1 MADVHRCVFYMDPP
15 YPSPGIGALI
25 ILSNIHPYRYFG
37 AENRLSLSIL
47 HEILNRHVPVLTCF
61 ISILHTGRALGRRGG
76 AAAVGRLV
84 HGIADRQSVGH
95 IVPSCWQCLCIDD
108 MHSKRIDSHHFYP
121 RDAMLARVIAIATC
135 LPVCLSVRLSVC
147 LSVRHAPVLCQN
159 EES

>member
-1 MADVHRCVFYMDPP
+1 MSLIQICRDPCF
-15 YPSPGIGALI
+15 GIWPI

-47 HEILNRHVPVLTCF
+47 HETLNRHVPVLTCF

-84 HGIADRQSVGH
+84 RGIADRQSVGH

-108 MHSKRIDSHHFYP
+108 MHSKRIDSYHFYP
-121 RDAMLARVIAIATC
+121 RDAMLVRVIAIATC
-135 LPVCLSVRLSVC
+135 P
-147 LSVRHAPVLCQN
+147 SVRHAPVLCQN